1 MNTQLPRSQGKCN
14 GSDLEDWR
22 TTATGALALQ
32 IRRRIRRR
40 AHAMADKW
48 QGLPTAITNC
58 KLTSMDKWL
67 QGTRV
72 RRWLQEI
79 SGALWGLVEMARL
92 ACIYNGF
99 SAFQIL
105 VFAPERGD
113 FRDSSTGGAMGRGME
128 TSTTTSGGGNT
139 LPAVAPAVVG
149 SHLNRSSKTVQQIFE
164 THRSRLYE
172 LTVNADLGIRLE
184 ELELHFASMPL
195 RYWPRVDS
203 AALRW
208 HLEMI
213 HEFVDGLTRND
224 VLLAPPVMHWRHFP
238 DRGFSEV
245 VVCAWDRPGLLAKIA
260 GAFAATGLNIVR
272 ADIYTRADNVVLD
285 VFQICDE
292 ELRHVEDISRLK
304 QMEQLLAVAFSP
316 NGGGDAVLRTWM
328 QCAGAPESAV
338 DKAPTLTFDN
348 DRFDDYTVLQV
359 EAHDRVGLLHDIL
372 EAISTCDVDIVHAM
386 IVTEEDEAA
395 DVFFMTGTDGRKI
408 RDAARL
414 EQIRDVVRAALG

>member
-1 MNTQLPRSQGKCN
+1 MS
-14 GSDLEDWR
+14 
-22 TTATGALALQ
+22 
-32 IRRRIRRR
+32 
-40 AHAMADKW
+40 
-48 QGLPTAITNC
+48 GLP
-58 KLTSMDKWL
+58 
-67 QGTRV
+67 
-72 RRWLQEI
+72 EF
-79 SGALWGLVEMARL
+79 SGALWGLVEKVRFS
-92 ACIYNGF
+92 CIYSGF
-99 SAFQIL
+99 SAL
-105 VFAPERGD
+105 RAPASAPDQGD
-113 FRDSSTGGAMGRGME
+113 SCDSSTVVANGMGME
-128 TSTTTSGGGNT
+128 TSTSVSGDGNA

-149 SHLNRSSKTVQQIFE
+149 SHLNRSTKTVQQIFE

-172 LTVNADLGIRLE
+172 LTVNADLGIRSE

-195 RYWPRVDS
+195 RYWPRVDAES
-203 AALRW
+203 LRW

-213 HEFVDGLTRND
+213 HEFIDGLTRSD

-316 NGGGDAVLRTWM
+316 NGGGEAVLRTWM
-328 QCAGAPESAV
+328 QCAGAPERTVSG
-338 DKAPTLTFDN
+338 KAPTLTFDN

-359 EAHDRVGLLHDIL
+359 EAPDRVGLLHDIL
-372 EAISTCDVDIVHAM
+372 EAISTCDVDIVHAV

-408 RDAARL
+408 RDGARL

>member
-1 MNTQLPRSQGKCN
+1 MS
-14 GSDLEDWR
+14 
-22 TTATGALALQ
+22 
-32 IRRRIRRR
+32 
-40 AHAMADKW
+40 
-48 QGLPTAITNC
+48 
-58 KLTSMDKWL
+58 
-67 QGTRV
+67 
-72 RRWLQEI
+72 
-79 SGALWGLVEMARL
+79 
-92 ACIYNGF
+92 
-99 SAFQIL
+99 
-105 VFAPERGD
+105 
-113 FRDSSTGGAMGRGME
+113 ME
-128 TSTTTSGGGNT
+128 TSISVSGGGDT
-139 LPAVAPAVVG
+139 SPVVAPAVVG

-172 LTVNADLGIRLE
+172 LAVNADLGIRSE

-203 AALRW
+203 ESLRW

-213 HEFVDGLTRND
+213 HEFVDGLTRGD

-260 GAFAATGLNIVR
+260 GAFAATGLNILR

-292 ELRHVEDISRLK
+292 ELRHVGDISRLK

-316 NGGGDAVLRTWM
+316 NGGGEVVLRTWM
-328 QCAGAPESAV
+328 QCAGAPDPV
-338 DKAPTLTFDN
+338 VRGKTPTLTFDN

-359 EAHDRVGLLHDIL
+359 EAPDRVGLLHDIL
-372 EAISTCDVDIVHAM
+372 EAISTCDADIVHAV